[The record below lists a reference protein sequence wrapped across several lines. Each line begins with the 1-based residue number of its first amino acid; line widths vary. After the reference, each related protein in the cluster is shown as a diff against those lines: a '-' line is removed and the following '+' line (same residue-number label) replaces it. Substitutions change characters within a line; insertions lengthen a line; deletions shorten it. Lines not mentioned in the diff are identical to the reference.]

1 MDLTSA
7 LTKLPILA
15 LVRDYRVGWLKSD
28 LAAGLSVAAVSLPSA
43 IAYPAIAGLP
53 TEVGLFATIF
63 AMIGYAL
70 LGPSRQLMVGPDA
83 ATCIMLAGVLTALGA
98 VGEADRVE
106 LTIVLSIAVGLFCF
120 AAGAM
125 RLGFVANFLS
135 RPMLV
140 GFLAGISISLIIGQ
154 LKRLTGIPVEGDG
167 LLRPIISLAR
177 HLGEAHFLTVLVGLG
192 TLAFL
197 RVLRH
202 AASNFP
208 APVLAI
214 VLGIGLSA
222 VGNLQAHGVAVVG
235 ALPQIVFA
243 LSLPDVSGLANL
255 DLLGG
260 ALAIMVVGF
269 GSGIVCARSFAMKSR
284 SNVNADKELLG
295 FGAANIASGLFGGF
309 PVSASDSRTAVNYV
323 IGGKTQLTALIAAAA
338 LAGAVLLIANVFA
351 YLPTAT
357 LGAILVSAAIDLI
370 DLPELRA
377 LRKMSPAEF
386 YFAILTMLGVVTVGV
401 LQGVFIAIAATLAY
415 MIWAASHPRFALLG
429 QIPGSPALYKLHR
442 FPEANAI
449 PGLTIVVLQAALV
462 FFNADYVKRRLL
474 KIANATR
481 LTDRWFIL
489 DAAAVNVLDSTGIE
503 VLEDVRAHLME
514 RGVAFGIADLNSRAR
529 HIVECAG
536 LRDRIGK
543 HMIFPSAELGVA
555 AYKASNMGREAG
567 SEPSGKAGPEQDDQN
582 LKQ

>member
-1 MDLTSA
+1 MDLAAT
-7 LTKLPILA
+7 LTKWPIFTQ
-15 LVRDYRVGWLKSD
+15 VRDYQAGWLKAD
-28 LAAGLSVAAVSLPSA
+28 FAAGLSVAAVSLPSA

-83 ATCIMLAGVLTALGA
+83 ATCIILAGVLISLGP
-98 VGEADRVE
+98 VGEADRVA
-106 LTIVLSIAVGLFCF
+106 LTVVLSIAVGLLCF
-120 AAGAM
+120 VAGVM

-154 LKRLTGIPVEGDG
+154 LKRLTGIPVEGEG
-167 LLRPIISLAR
+167 LLRPIISFAR
-177 HLGEAHFLTVLVGLG
+177 HLGEAHLLTLLVGLG

-197 RVLRH
+197 RILRH
-202 AASNFP
+202 LAPNFP

-214 VLGIGLSA
+214 VLGIAISA
-222 VGNLQAHGVAVVG
+222 AGSLQSHGVAVVG
-235 ALPQIVFA
+235 ALPRIVFA
-243 LSLPDVSGLANL
+243 LSSPDFSGLANL

-260 ALAIMVVGF
+260 ALAITVVGF

-284 SNVNADKELLG
+284 SAVDADKELFG

-370 DLPELRA
+370 DVPELRA
-377 LRKMSPAEF
+377 LRRISPAEF
-386 YFAILTMLGVVTVGV
+386 TFAILTMLGVVTVGV
-401 LQGVFIAIAATLAY
+401 LQGVFIAIAATLAHLV
-415 MIWAASHPRFALLG
+415 WAASYPRLALLG

-449 PGLTIVVLQAALV
+449 PGLTIVVLQSALV

-481 LTDRWFIL
+481 STDKWFIL
-489 DAAAVNVLDSTGIE
+489 DAAAVNVLDSTGLE
-503 VLEDVRAHLME
+503 ALEDVRAHLME

-529 HIVECAG
+529 HIVERAG

-543 HMIFPSAELGVA
+543 HMIFPSAEIAVA
-555 AYKASNMGREAG
+555 KYESSNMGARAG
-567 SEPSGKAGPEQDDQN
+567 TD
-582 LKQ
+582 